1 MAWSAADIGDLR
13 GKRAVV
19 TGANSGLGRQTAQ
32 QLARAGARVT
42 LACRSAERGARAAD
56 GIRAAVPDALVDVEP
71 LDLADLASVR
81 TCAERIAA
89 DGRPLDLLI
98 NNAGVMATPQ
108 RETVDGFELQFG
120 TNHLGHFALTG
131 LLLGALRAAP
141 APRVVTVSSTVH
153 RMGSIDFDNLQ
164 WQHGYGPWK
173 AYGRSKLANLL
184 FARELQVRADAAG
197 IPLRSC
203 ASHPG
208 YSATELQ
215 TTGPSMGGGIVG
227 RLNTLGG
234 RVGNA
239 LIATDDAYGAQPSL
253 YAATDAEV
261 PGGSYVGPTRLF
273 QSRGPIGV
281 VPSSRAGRDMAVAAR
296 LFDVSEDLTGVRYDV
311 PTAVA

>member
-1 MAWSAADIGDLR
+1 MAWGAADIGDLR
-13 GKRAVV
+13 GRRAVV

-42 LACRSAERGARAAD
+42 LACRSAERGERAATS
-56 GIRAAVPDALVDVEP
+56 IRAAVPDAEVDVEP

-81 TCAERIAA
+81 ACAERIAA

-108 RETVDGFELQFG
+108 RETVDGFELQLG

-141 APRVVTVSSTVH
+141 APRVVTVSSTMH
-153 RMGSIDFDNLQ
+153 RVGSIDFGNLQ

-215 TTGPSMGGGIVG
+215 TTGPSMGGGLVG
-227 RLNTLGG
+227 RLNALGG
-234 RVGNA
+234 RLGNA
-239 LIATDDAYGAQPSL
+239 LVATNDAYGAQPSL

-281 VPSSRAGRDMAVAAR
+281 VASSRAGRDMAVAAR

-311 PTAVA
+311 PATVA

>member
-13 GKRAVV
+13 GTRAVV

-32 QLARAGARVT
+32 QLARAGAHVT
-42 LACRSAERGARAAD
+42 LACRSAERGEQAAAA
-56 GIRAAVPDALVDVEP
+56 IRAAVPDAQVDVES
-71 LDLADLASVR
+71 LDLADLGSVR
-81 TCAERIAA
+81 TCAERIAG
-89 DGRPLDLLI
+89 DDRPLNLLI

-141 APRVVTVSSTVH
+141 NPRVVTVSSTMH
-153 RMGSIDFDNLQ
+153 RMGRIDFDNLQ

-184 FARELQVRADAAG
+184 FARELQARADAAG

-215 TTGPSMGGGIVG
+215 TTGPGMGGGLKA

-234 RVGNA
+234 RLGNA

-273 QSRGPIGV
+273 QSRGPVGV

-311 PTAVA
+311 PAVVA

>member
-32 QLARAGARVT
+32 RLAQAGAEVT
-42 LACRSAERGARAAD
+42 LACRSTERGGQAATA
-56 GIRAAVPDALVDVEP
+56 IRAAVPDAQVDVES

-81 TCAERIAA
+81 ACAERIA
-89 DGRPLDLLI
+89 DGRPLDLLV

-141 APRVVTVSSTVH
+141 GPRVVTVSSTMH
-153 RMGSIDFDNLQ
+153 RMGSVDFDNLQ

-184 FARELQVRADAAG
+184 FARELQVRVDAAG

-208 YSATELQ
+208 YSATALQ
-215 TTGPSMGGGIVG
+215 TTGPGMGGGVVG

-234 RVGNA
+234 RLGNA
-239 LIATDDAYGAQPSL
+239 LIATDDAYGALPSL

-273 QSRGPIGV
+273 QSRGPVGV

-311 PTAVA
+311 QAVAA

>member
-1 MAWSAADIGDLR
+1 MGWSAADIGDLR
-13 GKRAVV
+13 GRRAVV
-19 TGANSGLGRQTAQ
+19 TGANSGLGRRTAE
-32 QLARAGARVT
+32 QLARAGAEVT
-42 LACRSAERGARAAD
+42 LACRSVERGERAAAA
-56 GIRAAVPDALVDVEP
+56 IRAVAPDARVAVEP

-81 TCAERIAA
+81 ACAERIAA

-108 RETVDGFELQFG
+108 RETADGFELQFG

-141 APRVVTVSSTVH
+141 APRVVTVSSTMH
-153 RMGSIDFDNLQ
+153 RIGRIDFENLQ
-164 WQHGYGPWK
+164 WRRGYGPWK

-215 TTGPSMGGGIVG
+215 TTGPSMGGGPMA
-227 RLNTLGG
+227 RLNALGG
-234 RVGNA
+234 RIGNA
-239 LIATDDAYGAQPSL
+239 LISTSDAYGAQPSL
-253 YAATDAEV
+253 YAATDPAI

-281 VPSSRAGRDMAVAAR
+281 VTSSRAGRDMAVAAR
-296 LFDVSEDLTGVRYDV
+296 LFDVSEQLTGVRYDV
-311 PTAVA
+311 PAVVA

>member
-1 MAWSAADIGDLR
+1 MAWSAADIGDLHGR
-13 GKRAVV
+13 RAVV

-32 QLARAGARVT
+32 QLARAGAQVT
-42 LACRSAERGARAAD
+42 LACRSTDRGEQAAAA
-56 GIRAAVPDALVDVEP
+56 IRAAVPDAEVDVEA
-71 LDLADLASVR
+71 LDLADLGSVR
-81 TCAERIAA
+81 ACADRISA

-108 RETVDGFELQFG
+108 RQTVDGFELQFG

-141 APRVVTVSSTVH
+141 APRVVTVSSTMH
-153 RMGSIDFDNLQ
+153 RVGSIDFDNLQ

-215 TTGPSMGGGIVG
+215 TTGPSMGGGAMA

-234 RVGNA
+234 RIGNA
-239 LIATDDAYGAQPSL
+239 VISTSDAYGALPSL

-281 VPSSRAGRDMAVAAR
+281 VSSSKAGRDMSVAAR
-296 LFDVSEDLTGVRYDV
+296 LFDVSEDLTGVRYGV
-311 PTAVA
+311 PAVVA

>member
-1 MAWSAADIGDLR
+1 MAWSAADIGDLHGR
-13 GKRAVV
+13 RAVV
-19 TGANSGLGRQTAQ
+19 TGANSGLGRQTAE
-32 QLARAGARVT
+32 QLARAGAEVT
-42 LACRSAERGARAAD
+42 LACRSAERGEQAAAA
-56 GIRAAVPDALVDVEP
+56 IRAAVPEARVAVEP

-81 TCAERIAA
+81 AAAERITA
-89 DGRPLDLLI
+89 DGRPLDILI

-153 RMGSIDFDNLQ
+153 RIGSIDFDNLQ
-164 WQHGYGPWK
+164 WRHGYGPWK

-215 TTGPSMGGGIVG
+215 TTGPSMGGGAMA
-227 RLNTLGG
+227 RFNTLGG
-234 RVGNA
+234 RIGNA
-239 LIATDDAYGAQPSL
+239 LVATADSYGALPSL
-253 YAATDAEV
+253 YAATDPEV

-273 QSRGPIGV
+273 QSRGPVGV
-281 VPSSRAGRDMAVAAR
+281 VPSSRAGRDMTVAAR
-296 LFDVSEDLTGVRYDV
+296 LFDVSEDLTGVRYDA
-311 PTAVA
+311 PAVVA